1 MVSNGFSF
9 RQRPR
14 VGLSTLRQVV
24 VLLAAG
30 FVAFV
35 GTIAP
40 AVLAATPVTVVIDTT
55 LSPKEITVSPGTL
68 VTWDNQDSERHRM
81 RSTSAPVEFDS
92 GNIDEGETFS
102 FQFDE
107 LGTYQYSDGRDSSNS
122 NYFGTI
128 IVSDTGGGDSEIPPP
143 PGPGGSTVD
152 IVDRSYRPPALTVA
166 SGTTVVWN
174 NLDGSHTVTAR
185 DGSFDSGIF
194 DDGTYRRT
202 FDAVGSFS
210 YFCTLHPEMVGTISV
225 TGGDGPTPPPV
236 DPPPPTTPPT
246 TVVPPPSAP
255 PGDVTI
261 FDNGYTP
268 ATKTVTAGTTVT
280 WSNTGAL
287 PHTVT
292 DRAGLFDSSFVMARE
307 TFQRTFDT
315 PGTFAYFCTIHP
327 EMVGTISV
335 QGTDGTAPPPA
346 EPPPEDPAPTA
357 PPTAAPPGDVT
368 IFDNGYTPSKK
379 TITTGTTL
387 VWSNTGALP
396 HTVTDR
402 NGSFDSGFVMAGQTY
417 RRTFNTPGSY
427 SYFCTIHPGMTG
439 AITVNGAA
447 TGQPDSGETS
457 DPVPGASDTDL
468 DSSDASSGN
477 DGTDSS
483 TEAVGTTPTLSDARI
498 SADIIDLD
506 YDPRDLTV
514 ERGTTVAWTNI
525 GELPHTVTD
534 VDGTFDS
541 DLMMKGDTYE
551 RRFETVGTFNYFCT
565 LHPNMVGTV
574 VVVEAAAATAE
585 EAVATAVVPVD
596 TGTTPQGPSG
606 GSPEAMAIIG
616 FLFVTAAGITGGLGM
631 LARRLLS
638 STPSSP

>member
-1 MVSNGFSF
+1 
-9 RQRPR
+9 
-14 VGLSTLRQVV
+14 
-24 VLLAAG
+24 
-30 FVAFV
+30 
-35 GTIAP
+35 
-40 AVLAATPVTVVIDTT
+40 
-55 LSPKEITVSPGTL
+55 
-68 VTWDNQDSERHRM
+68 
-81 RSTSAPVEFDS
+81 
-92 GNIDEGETFS
+92 
-102 FQFDE
+102 
-107 LGTYQYSDGRDSSNS
+107 
-122 NYFGTI
+122 
-128 IVSDTGGGDSEIPPP
+128 
-143 PGPGGSTVD
+143 
-152 IVDRSYRPPALTVA
+152 
-166 SGTTVVWN
+166 VWN

-202 FDAVGSFS
+202 FDAAGSYS

-225 TGGDGPTPPPV
+225 TGGDGSTPPPV

-246 TVVPPPSAP
+246 TVVPPSPAP

-268 ATKTVTAGTTVT
+268 TTKTVTAGTTVT

-292 DRAGLFDSSFVMARE
+292 DRAGLFDSSFVMAGE

-315 PGTFAYFCTIHP
+315 PGTFSYFCTIHP

-335 QGTDGTAPPPA
+335 EGTDGTAPPPA

-368 IFDNGYTPSKK
+368 IFDNGYTPSNK

-439 AITVNGAA
+439 SITVNGAA
-447 TGQPDSGETS
+447 TGQPDTGETS

-468 DSSDASSGN
+468 DSSDASTGN

-483 TEAVGTTPTLSDARI
+483 TEADGTTPTLSDARI

-551 RRFETVGTFNYFCT
+551 RRFETLGTFNYFCT

-585 EAVATAVVPVD
+585 EAVATAVVPID

-616 FLFVTAAGITGGLGM
+616 FLFVMAAGITGGLGM

>member
-1 MVSNGFSF
+1 MISNGFSF
-9 RQRPR
+9 RQGPQ
-14 VGLSTLRQVV
+14 VGPSTLRQVV
-24 VLLAAG
+24 VLIAVG

-40 AVLAATPVTVVIDTT
+40 AVLAAAPVTVVIDTT

-107 LGTYQYSDGRDSSNS
+107 LGTYQYRDERDSSNS

-128 IVSDTGGGDSEIPPP
+128 IVSDTGGGDPGTPPP
-143 PGPGGSTVD
+143 PSGGSTVD

-166 SGTTVVWN
+166 AGTTVVWN

-202 FDAVGSFS
+202 FDAAGSYS

-225 TGGDGPTPPPV
+225 TGGDGSTPPPV
-236 DPPPPTTPPT
+236 DPPPPTTPST
-246 TVVPPPSAP
+246 TVVPPSPAP

-268 ATKTVTAGTTVT
+268 ATKTVTAGTAVT

-292 DRAGLFDSSFVMARE
+292 DRAGLFDSSFVMAGE

-315 PGTFAYFCTIHP
+315 PGTFSYFCTIHP

-335 QGTDGTAPPPA
+335 EGTDGTAPPPA

-368 IFDNGYTPSKK
+368 IFDNGYTPSNK

-439 AITVNGAA
+439 SITVNGAT
-447 TGQPDSGETS
+447 TGQPDTGETS

-468 DSSDASSGN
+468 DSSDASTGN

-483 TEAVGTTPTLSDARI
+483 TEADGTTPTLSDARI

-551 RRFETVGTFNYFCT
+551 RRFETLGTFNYFCT
-565 LHPNMVGTV
+565 LHPNMV
-574 VVVEAAAATAE
+574 
-585 EAVATAVVPVD
+585 ATAVVPSD

-616 FLFVTAAGITGGLGM
+616 FLFVMAAGITGGLGM

>member
-1 MVSNGFSF
+1 MISNGFSF
-9 RQRPR
+9 RQHPH
-14 VGLSTLRQVV
+14 VGPSRLRQVA
-24 VLLAAG
+24 VLIAVG

-55 LSPKEITVSPGTL
+55 LSPKEITVGPGTL

-102 FQFDE
+102 FQFDA

-128 IVSDTGGGDSEIPPP
+128 IVSDTGGGDPGTPPP
-143 PGPGGSTVD
+143 PSGGSTVD

-194 DDGTYRRT
+194 DDGTYSRT
-202 FDAVGSFS
+202 FDAAGSYS

-225 TGGDGPTPPPV
+225 TGGDGSTPPPV

-246 TVVPPPSAP
+246 TVVPPPPAP

-268 ATKTVTAGTTVT
+268 ATKTVTAGATVT

-292 DRAGLFDSSFVMARE
+292 DRAGIFDSSFVMAGG

-315 PGTFAYFCTIHP
+315 PGTFSYFCTIHP
-327 EMVGTISV
+327 EMAGTISV
-335 QGTDGTAPPPA
+335 GGTDGRAPPPA

-368 IFDNGYTPSKK
+368 IFDNGYTPLRK
-379 TITTGTTL
+379 TISTGTTL

-439 AITVNGAA
+439 SITVNGAA
-447 TGQPDSGETS
+447 TGQPDTGETS
-457 DPVPGASDTDL
+457 DPVLGVSDTDL
-468 DSSDASSGN
+468 DSSDASIGN

-483 TEAVGTTPTLSDARI
+483 TEADGTTPTPSDARI

-541 DLMMKGDTYE
+541 DLMMKGETYE
-551 RRFETVGTFNYFCT
+551 RRFETLGTFNYFCT

-574 VVVEAAAATAE
+574 EVVEVAAATAE
-585 EAVATAVVPVD
+585 EAVATAAVPID

-616 FLFVTAAGITGGLGM
+616 FLFVMAAGITGGLGM
-631 LARRLLS
+631 LAKRLLS
-638 STPSSP
+638 STPSPP